1 MGRNVGVK
9 QRQMFNWK
17 NEMYKDF
24 LSKENLFNVWMGGGI
39 KNSIFDV
46 LNVKVNLLCFD
57 YGT

>member
-24 LSKENLFNVWMGGGI
+24 LSKENLFNVWMGGRHE
-39 KNSIFDV
+39 
-46 LNVKVNLLCFD
+46 
-57 YGT
+57 